1 MNKYFE
7 YEEEIKLTKEWTQ
20 LYQEK
25 IKNLN
30 KKLETIKDL
39 CDHTN
44 KDGSSSIT
52 KEHDGGHGHII
63 YTCSICGRWGDRN
76 WLEKIFNS
84 ISKS

>member
-7 YEEEIKLTKEWTQ
+7 YEEEIRLTKEWIS

-39 CDHTN
+39 CNHTN

-52 KEHDGGHGHII
+52 KENDRGHGHIN
-63 YTCSICGRWGDRN
+63 YTCNICGQWGN
-76 WLEKIFNS
+76 
-84 ISKS
+84 KSWYENI